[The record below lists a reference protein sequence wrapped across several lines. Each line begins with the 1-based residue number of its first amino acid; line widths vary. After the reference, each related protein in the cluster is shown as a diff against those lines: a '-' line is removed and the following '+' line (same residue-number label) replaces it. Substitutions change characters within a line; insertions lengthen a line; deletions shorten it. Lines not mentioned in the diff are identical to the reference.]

1 MAEPRKRPLAQGLG
15 RMLGHGVDCIDYD
28 KMCRRIAAGEDY
40 VSVCEELG
48 DKAFAHAEKELKM
61 GHRITAGRFFLN
73 ASAMYRVGEY
83 ALVQINDEK
92 LRFYRKLID
101 SFEKGVRLSNTHS
114 TERIE
119 LKYNNTTLAGWLF
132 IPNGAPKDVPVVL
145 VVPGLTGFK
154 EEKYFETIVHL
165 LERGLAVCAYDGPGQ
180 GETLYF
186 YNGYQEI
193 EPEKADR
200 VIIDFL
206 LNHPHVGNKIG
217 VYGSSFGGYLAPRC
231 AGQNNDVI
239 AACVGRGGTYY
250 PKEIVDNVPPYIEKF
265 EVRFG
270 MDGERI
276 IKEMFPRMSL
286 EGIAEKITCPLLL
299 VHTKEDFL
307 CTIDGIRKMLDE
319 AASKDKELVEYPGP
333 CHCADDDNTEAT
345 MQIADWLADKLL

>member
-1 MAEPRKRPLAQGLG
+1 MPECRKRPPAQGFG

-28 KMCRRIAAGEDY
+28 KMCRRIAADEDY
-40 VSVCEELG
+40 VKVCEDLG
-48 DKAFAHAEKELKM
+48 DKAFKHAVSELNL
-61 GHRITAGRFFLN
+61 GHRTTAGSFFLN

-92 LRFYRKLID
+92 LRLYRKLID
-101 SFEKGVRLSNTHS
+101 SFEKGVRLSNSHS

-119 LKYNNTTLAGWLF
+119 LPYNNTVLAGWLF
-132 IPNGAPKDVPVVL
+132 IPNGAPRDVPVVL

-154 EEKYFETIVHL
+154 EEKYFETMIHL
-165 LERGLAVCAYDGPGQ
+165 LERGLAVCAFDGPGQ

-186 YNGYQEI
+186 YDGHQET
-193 EPEKADR
+193 EPEKSDR

-206 LNHPHVGNKIG
+206 LNHPCVGKKIG

-250 PKEIVDNVPPYIEKF
+250 PKEIIDNVPPYMEKF

-270 MDGERI
+270 MNGERI
-276 IKEMFPRMSL
+276 KNEMFPRMNL

-299 VHTKEDFL
+299 VHTEDDFL
-307 CTIDGIRKMLDE
+307 CTIAGIRKMYDE
-319 AASKDKELVEYPGP
+319 SASKDKNLVVYPGP

-345 MQIADWLADKLL
+345 MLIADWLADKLL